1 MSAEPG
7 PPPIQPPQ
15 LSPDGRYVWDGSQWQ
30 PIADPAEPV
39 HKAVFAAWNAIKVEP
54 ADPVA
59 AAQPVQAQ
67 SPSPVRVPMLVR
79 EPMSAP
85 AVDYAYEVDEPITPL
100 WQQPTRSGKTNYL
113 YAGAGIVVFVIAIML
128 LNSFNFFQL
137 PWFNTSSSTST
148 SPVRSPQPSPTV
160 DQTRSEFGRADRFL
174 NGSLG
179 IAMSALGET
188 MRQMQSCSG
197 SMSNSCYDALVA
209 TEPQLKNVLTVI
221 DQGSIPACI
230 AAPVKALRGDL
241 AFMEAGVSFSLK
253 AYKEN
258 QPPSVTAGVNQ
269 YKLGVRAMDTDGRA
283 ADQALKT
290 QCTKDLEG
298 P

>member
-1 MSAEPG
+1 VSAEPG

-54 ADPVA
+54 ADPAA
-59 AAQPVQAQ
+59 AAQPVQFQQQVQA
-67 SPSPVRVPMLVR
+67 PMLVR
-79 EPMSAP
+79 EQAP
-85 AVDYAYEVDEPITPL
+85 PAIDYAYEVEDPVTPL
-100 WQQPTRSGKTNYL
+100 WQQPTRSGKTTYL
-113 YAGAGIVVFVIAIML
+113 YAGAGLVVFVIAIML
-128 LNSFNFFQL
+128 LNSFNFFQFAWL
-137 PWFNTSSSTST
+137 NSSSS
-148 SPVRSPQPSPTV
+148 SPVVSPQPSPVV

-179 IAMSALGET
+179 PALAGLVDT
-188 MRQMQSCSG
+188 MQQMQTCNG
-197 SMSNSCYDALVA
+197 TLSNSCYDAINA
-209 TEPQLKNVLTVI
+209 TDPELKKVLSVLDRATNVPT
-221 DQGSIPACI
+221 CI
-230 AAPVKALRGDL
+230 AAPMKSFRADIVVMQAGIQLALKGYKDNQRGEVGNGL
-241 AFMEAGVSFSLK
+241 S
-253 AYKEN
+253 
-258 QPPSVTAGVNQ
+258 Q
-269 YKLGVRAMDTDGRA
+269 YARGGQAMVADGRT

>member
-15 LSPDGRYVWDGSQWQ
+15 LSPDGRYVWDGTQWQ

-54 ADPVA
+54 ADPAA
-59 AAQPVQAQ
+59 AAQPVQFQ
-67 SPSPVRVPMLVR
+67 PQVQTPMLVR
-79 EPMSAP
+79 EPAP
-85 AVDYAYEVDEPITPL
+85 PAIDYAYEVEDPVTPL

-113 YAGAGIVVFVIAIML
+113 YAGAGLVVFVIAIML
-128 LNSFNFFQL
+128 LNSFNFFQFAWL
-137 PWFNTSSSTST
+137 NSSSS
-148 SPVRSPQPSPTV
+148 SPVVSPQPSPVV

-174 NGSLG
+174 NGSL
-179 IAMSALGET
+179 APALTELGDSL
-188 MRQMQSCSG
+188 QKMQTCNG
-197 SMSNSCYDALVA
+197 TLSNSCYDAINS
-209 TEPQLKNVLTVI
+209 TDPQLKKLLAVF
-221 DQGSIPACI
+221 DQGTIPPCI
-230 AAPVKALRGDL
+230 AVPMKSFRADIVVMQAGIQLALKGYKDNQRGEVGNGL
-241 AFMEAGVSFSLK
+241 SQFSRGG
-253 AYKEN
+253 
-258 QPPSVTAGVNQ
+258 Q
-269 YKLGVRAMDTDGRA
+269 AMAADGRT